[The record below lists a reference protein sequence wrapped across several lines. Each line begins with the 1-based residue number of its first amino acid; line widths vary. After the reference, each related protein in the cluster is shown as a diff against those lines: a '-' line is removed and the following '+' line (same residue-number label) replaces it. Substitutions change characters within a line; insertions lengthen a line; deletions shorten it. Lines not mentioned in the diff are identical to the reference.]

1 VPKNSN
7 VTGSRSLISARSQ
20 LRISARILSSA
31 SIRPRDVKGSRILCR
46 YKKGAAAIRPS
57 CRARA
62 LARLGFELR
71 WITRLRDTAKNLG
84 IALPA

>member
-1 VPKNSN
+1 LP
-7 VTGSRSLISARSQ
+7 
-20 LRISARILSSA
+20 
-31 SIRPRDVKGSRILCR
+31 
-46 YKKGAAAIRPS
+46 
-57 CRARA
+57 ARA

>member
-1 VPKNSN
+1 M
-7 VTGSRSLISARSQ
+7 IDAF
-20 LRISARILSSA
+20 A
-31 SIRPRDVKGSRILCR
+31 SVGSRILCR